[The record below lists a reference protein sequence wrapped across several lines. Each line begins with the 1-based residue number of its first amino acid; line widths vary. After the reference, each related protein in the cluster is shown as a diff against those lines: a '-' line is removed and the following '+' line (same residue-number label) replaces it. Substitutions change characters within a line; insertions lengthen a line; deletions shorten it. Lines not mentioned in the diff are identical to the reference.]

1 MASTDEMLDRLADPR
16 AWRAAPAS
24 DAVVARLHALAMA
37 GLDARTT
44 REEDAAHEDMRRA
57 LVSLLRSGDGGALAK
72 VLTEAATLPAARHL
86 WRSLEAAE
94 RDAVAS
100 AGALATTLFAIP
112 VVVVASRTSESAH
125 ATLPAVLPERE
136 GLAALL
142 REHRALEG
150 CETFALATA
159 LAGAEA
165 IDLPRLP
172 ALLEKCRIGEGP
184 DAAPLPPLAVPAADL
199 DLRGTGERVFLRFVV
214 GVAVTAAGFDPLL
227 GSEVGRWGMPFAQR
241 LSAGLAVP
249 GASVLALPRPP
260 KRLVAALRVGRT
272 AQREIGAQV
281 FASNAIRRLR
291 ASVGEPTA
299 VISAHR
305 ADDAPGGGELRVSLS
320 SPFEPQDAEGFRCP
334 LHPYEAVRDVAG
346 MLVSLLD
353 DCRVSDI
360 RVQPGVHPDVDATT
374 GLRLLFKETDAGARF
389 RCR

>member
-1 MASTDEMLDRLADPR
+1 MPSTDAMLDRLADPR
-16 AWRAAPAS
+16 AWRVAPTS
-24 DAVVARLHALAMA
+24 DARVARLHALAVA
-37 GLDARTT
+37 GLDAHTT
-44 REEDAAHEDMRRA
+44 REEDATREDMRRA
-57 LVSLLRSGDGGALAK
+57 LVSLIRSGDGGALAK
-72 VLTEAATLPAARHL
+72 ALTEAPALPAARYL

-94 RDAVAS
+94 RDAAAS

-112 VVVVASRTSESAH
+112 VVVVASLTSEGAH
-125 ATLPAVLPERE
+125 AMLPAVLQERE
-136 GLAALL
+136 GLAVLL

-159 LAGAEA
+159 LTGAEA

-172 ALLEKCRIGEGP
+172 SLLEQCRIGDGP
-184 DAAPLPPLAVPAADL
+184 AAAPLPPLAVPAADL
-199 DLRGTGERVFLRFVV
+199 DLRGAGERVFLRFVV

-227 GSEVGRWGMPFAQR
+227 GGEVGRWGMPLAQR
-241 LSAGLAVP
+241 LSAGLAAP

-260 KRLVAALRVGRT
+260 KRLVAALRIGRT

-305 ADDAPGGGELRVSLS
+305 AVDAPGGGELRVSLS
-320 SPFEPQDAEGFRCP
+320 SPFEPRDAEGFRCP

>member
-1 MASTDEMLDRLADPR
+1 DEALDRLADPR

-24 DAVVARLHALAMA
+24 DAVVARLHALAVA

-44 REEDAAHEDMRRA
+44 REEDAARDDMRRA
-57 LVSLLRSGDGGALAK
+57 LVPLIRSGDGGALAK
-72 VLTEAATLPAARHL
+72 ALAEATALPAARYL
-86 WRSLEAAE
+86 WRALEAAE
-94 RDAVAS
+94 REAGAA

-112 VVVVASRTSESAH
+112 VVVVAGRTSQPAH
-125 ATLPAVLPERE
+125 ARLPAAMQERE

-159 LAGAEA
+159 LTRAEA

-172 ALLEKCRIGEGP
+172 ALLAQCRIAEGL
-184 DAAPLPPLAVPAADL
+184 ATAPMPSLAVPAADL
-199 DLRGTGERVFLRFVV
+199 DLRGAGERVFLRFVV
-214 GVAVTAAGFDPLL
+214 GVALTAAGFDPLR
-227 GSEVGRWGMPFAQR
+227 GGEVGRWGMPFAQR

-249 GASVLALPRPP
+249 GASVLALPRAPA
-260 KRLVAALRVGRT
+260 RLVAALRIGRT

-305 ADDAPGGGELRVSLS
+305 ADDAPGGGELRLSLS
-320 SPFEPQDAEGFRCP
+320 SPFEPRDAEGFRCP
-334 LHPYEAVRDVAG
+334 LHPYDAVRDVAG

-353 DCRVSDI
+353 DCRVSDV

-389 RCR
+389 QCR

>member
-1 MASTDEMLDRLADPR
+1 MPSTDAMLDRLADPR
-16 AWRAAPAS
+16 AWRVAPAS
-24 DAVVARLHALAMA
+24 NAAVARLHALAVA
-37 GLDARTT
+37 GLDAHTT
-44 REEDAAHEDMRRA
+44 HEEEATREDMRRA
-57 LVSLLRSGDGGALAK
+57 LVALIRSGDGGALAK
-72 VLTEAATLPAARHL
+72 ALTEAPALPAARYL
-86 WRSLEAAE
+86 WRSLEGAE
-94 RDAVAS
+94 RDATAS

-112 VVVVASRTSESAH
+112 VIVVASRTLEGAH
-125 ATLPAVLPERE
+125 AMLPAVLQERE

-150 CETFALATA
+150 CENFALATA
-159 LAGAEA
+159 LTGAEA

-172 ALLEKCRIGEGP
+172 ALLEQCRIGESP
-184 DAAPLPPLAVPAADL
+184 AAAPLPPLAVPAADL
-199 DLRGTGERVFLRFVV
+199 DLRGAGERVFLRFVV
-214 GVAVTAAGFDPLL
+214 GVAVTAAGVDPLL
-227 GSEVGRWGMPFAQR
+227 GGEVGRWGMPLAQR

-260 KRLVAALRVGRT
+260 KRLVAALRIGRT

-320 SPFEPQDAEGFRCP
+320 SPFEPRDAEGFRCP

-353 DCRVSDI
+353 DCRISDI

>member
-1 MASTDEMLDRLADPR
+1 MPSTDEMLDGLADPR
-16 AWRAAPAS
+16 AWRATPAS
-24 DAVVARLHALAMA
+24 DAKVARLHALALA
-37 GLDARTT
+37 GLDAQTT
-44 REEDAAHEDMRRA
+44 GEEDATREDMRRA
-57 LVSLLRSGDGGALAK
+57 LVSLIRSGDGGALAK
-72 VLTEAATLPAARHL
+72 ALTEAATLPAARYL

-94 RDAVAS
+94 RDAAAS

-112 VVVVASRTSESAH
+112 VVVVASLTSEGAH
-125 ATLPAVLPERE
+125 SMLPALLPQRE

-150 CETFALATA
+150 CEAFALATA

-165 IDLPRLP
+165 IDLPRMP
-172 ALLEKCRIGEGP
+172 ALLEQCRIGDGP
-184 DAAPLPPLAVPAADL
+184 AAESLPPLAVPAADL
-199 DLRGTGERVFLRFVV
+199 DLRGAGERVFLRFVV
-214 GVAVTAAGFDPLL
+214 GVAVTAAGFDPLHR
-227 GSEVGRWGMPFAQR
+227 GEVGRWGMPFAQR

-249 GASVLALPRPP
+249 GASVLALPRAPT
-260 KRLVAALRVGRT
+260 RLVAALRVGRT

-320 SPFEPQDAEGFRCP
+320 SPFEPRDAEGFRCP
-334 LHPYEAVRDVAG
+334 LHPYETVRDVAA

-374 GLRLLFKETDAGARF
+374 GLRLLFKQTDAGVRF